1 MDGGFCRTH
10 RKAVGLPRASGTEY
24 SEPREDSGC
33 GGTEAA
39 GTALREELLPLA
51 SQGALWSR
59 TGSAPGAWWGLGRAG
74 APSGPRPGQANTDP
88 GLALSSG
95 LARSLSAW
103 CAWLYPHHQLRSRS
117 CVRPAEVPFLATMVT
132 QTSARPVFC
141 WGNIMSTNQGAFLKL
156 LPAFL
161 LGGR

>member
-1 MDGGFCRTH
+1 MRLSWDGP
-10 RKAVGLPRASGTEY
+10 AE
-24 SEPREDSGC
+24 
-33 GGTEAA
+33 
-39 GTALREELLPLA
+39 ALRQLAQHPLA
-51 SQGALWSR
+51 SQGALWTR
-59 TGSAPGAWWGLGRAG
+59 TGSAPCAWWGLGRAG
-74 APSGPRPGQANTDP
+74 APSGPHPGQANTDP

-95 LARSLSAW
+95 LARSPSAR